1 VSEVLPLQAESC
13 VETRGLQMTYGEGL
27 AAVEAIRNMDLTV
40 QQGEFVCILGPS
52 GSGKSTLLH
61 LLAGLQ
67 QPTSGQI
74 YVCGAAIHAMSL
86 DQAARWRR
94 RNLGM
99 IHQFFNLIPTLSIV
113 QNIALPL
120 LLEGRRLHQV
130 RPRVEQLLDELGIA
144 GRRDHE
150 LEQLSGGEMQRVA
163 IARALVA
170 QPRLILADEPTGNLD
185 SRTSGEI
192 MDLFRRLNSDHGL
205 TLVVITHERNIA
217 ECASRIVELRDGRV
231 ESDGPVAAS

>member
-1 VSEVLPLQAESC
+1 MSEVLPLQAESC
-13 VETRGLQMTYGEGL
+13 VETRGLQMTYGEGP

-40 QQGEFVCILGPS
+40 LQGEFVCILGPS

-130 RPRVEQLLDELGIA
+130 RPRVEALLDELGIA
-144 GRRDHE
+144 SRRDHE

-185 SRTSGEI
+185 TRTGTETLGI
-192 MDLFRRLNSDHGL
+192 FRRLTHDQGS
-205 TLVVITHERNIA
+205 TIILVTHNLSATSYADRVIT
-217 ECASRIVELRDGRV
+217 LKDGQVSEDIR
-231 ESDGPVAAS
+231 AAG